1 VKIEAVTTY
10 LMQAGPPSETAW
22 SAPTG
27 TARGGMSMGATR
39 HWLFVE
45 VQCDDGSIGTGE
57 GSGWPKVVE
66 TAVLDLA
73 PLLIGEDPR
82 DTERLWQKLHLAT
95 MSHGIVGTVGGGAV
109 GALDMALW
117 DLKGKALDTPV
128 WNLLGG
134 KVRETVPAYAHAS
147 TPERARQIQAMGY
160 RAFKTGNVKGTVEKV
175 AALRDALG
183 PEADLMVDLHGPP
196 WLTLADAKRMARAL
210 EPFDLLFLEEP
221 LPPENLD
228 GYAEL
233 RQFTDLPIA
242 AGERHTGNLWSA
254 APLIKRGLVD
264 VIQPDTGLC
273 GGLTHLRKIAALAE
287 ASFVTLAPHAG
298 TLGPVAEFATL
309 HFMAS
314 IPNALVLERFAQ
326 DWEGRDRVVTSSPEL
341 RDGGLVVPDTP
352 GLGVALNHDVIA
364 TYPAAY
370 NASVPKGDAYA
381 PGTQNEYSYVQARW
395 SRATAFGRE
404 GAGS

>member
-1 VKIEAVTTY
+1 MKIEAINTY
-10 LMQAGPPSETAW
+10 LMQAGPPAETAW

-27 TARGGMSMGATR
+27 SARGGMSMGATR

-45 VQCDDGSIGTGE
+45 VVCDDGTVGTGE

-117 DLKGKALDTPV
+117 DIKGKALGTPV

-134 KVRETVPAYAHAS
+134 KVRHTVPAYAHAS
-147 TPERARQIQAMGY
+147 TPDRALEIKAMGY

-175 AALRDALG
+175 AALRQALG
-183 PEADLMVDLHGPP
+183 DDVDLMVDLHGPP

-210 EPFDLLFLEEP
+210 EQFNLLFLEEP

-233 RQFTDLPIA
+233 RAATDLPIA

-254 APLIKRGLVD
+254 APLLKQGLVD
-264 VIQPDTGLC
+264 VIQPDTGRG
-273 GGLTHLRKIAALAE
+273 GGLTHLRKIAAMAE
-287 ASFVTLAPHAG
+287 ASFVTVAPHAG
-298 TLGPVAEFATL
+298 TLGPVAEFAAL
-309 HFMAS
+309 HLMSA
-314 IPNALVLERFAQ
+314 IPNALVLERFAV
-326 DWEGRDRVVTSSPEL
+326 DWEGRDTVVTAVPEL
-341 RDGGLVVPDTP
+341 RDGGLVVPDEP
-352 GLGVALNHDVIA
+352 GFGVSLNHEAIA
-364 TYPAAY
+364 AYPAQY

-381 PGTQNEYSYVQARW
+381 ARTQDEHAYVQARW
-395 SRATAFGRE
+395 SRATAFGKE
-404 GAGS
+404 GG